1 MIFKNV
7 AELRNKQDKSLF
19 NELISIYCGIVR
31 ELSHKYHLEIEP
43 YECNG
48 DLSLDLLSELKSIG
62 VIMCESQIADLK
74 RELGGKYIEF
84 LSSVCCF
91 LRNKVVF
98 GNLLDKLSNSKRE
111 QAQRE
116 EAMQNKPKLIDFFA
130 GAGGLSLGF
139 IQQGFSV
146 HFANDIEDVCVN
158 TYRYNHPELPSN
170 RVLLS
175 DIRNIVDNIQDYIL
189 SDDID
194 VVVGGPPCQGFSSAN
209 QQRIIDDP
217 RNELYKYFLKA
228 VERILPKFVV
238 MENVRGML
246 SVAGQVVDDFKS
258 IQVFKQGKA
267 YSYLV
272 DYQLLNSA
280 DFSVAQSRERVFYI
294 AARNDLGVNPSVIF
308 EQIRSECTLNP
319 RFILS
324 DALIG
329 IKPLEA
335 PREKNMT
342 EVDSDVFGKKIDFNS
357 NTSIEAAYLDLING
371 GKEYPL
377 TFNHKARYVN
387 DVNYDIYRL
396 LEQGDDASN
405 EKIKGIMPYENRLH
419 CFRDKYYKMRADR
432 PSRTITAHLKMDCHS
447 HIHPYQIRA
456 ITPREAAR
464 IQSFPDS
471 YLFLGAYLKTY
482 MQIGNAVPCLM
493 GKGIASVIKRY
504 LVNNEQNNK
513 AI

>member
-1 MIFKNV
+1 M
-7 AELRNKQDKSLF
+7 
-19 NELISIYCGIVR
+19 
-31 ELSHKYHLEIEP
+31 HL
-43 YECNG
+43 
-48 DLSLDLLSELKSIG
+48 
-62 VIMCESQIADLK
+62 
-74 RELGGKYIEF
+74 
-84 LSSVCCF
+84 
-91 LRNKVVF
+91 
-98 GNLLDKLSNSKRE
+98 
-111 QAQRE
+111 
-116 EAMQNKPKLIDFFA
+116 
-130 GAGGLSLGF
+130 
-139 IQQGFSV
+139 
-146 HFANDIEDVCVN
+146 ANDIEEVCVN

-246 SVAGQVVDDFKS
+246 SVAGQVVEDFKAIKVS
-258 IQVFKQGKA
+258 REGKV

-272 DYQLLNSA
+272 DYQLLNSI

-294 AARNDLGVNPSVIF
+294 AVRNDVSVTPSMIF
-308 EQIRSECTLNP
+308 EQIRNECTSNP

-324 DALIG
+324 DALTG

-335 PREKNMT
+335 PRKKNMT
-342 EVDSDVFGKKIDFNS
+342 MVDSDVFGKKIDFNS
-357 NTSIEAAYLDLING
+357 DTPIETPYIDLING
-371 GKEYPL
+371 GEKYPL
-377 TFNHKARYVN
+377 TYNHKARYVN

-396 LEQGDDASN
+396 LDQGDDASD
-405 EKIKGIMPYENRLH
+405 EKIKEIMPYQNRLH

-447 HIHPYQIRA
+447 HIHPYQTRA

-464 IQSFPDS
+464 IQSFPDN

-493 GKGIASVIKRY
+493 GKGIAGVIKRY
-504 LVNNEQNNK
+504 LINNE
-513 AI
+513 